1 MFSSYEPRIINF
13 TNWSDTII
21 SLFWE
26 YLTLLPWINSFM
38 NYPQWQMG
46 HKKFYLLE
54 DKKYTADIFNVHIH
68 SQLLKRYTSE
78 VPSFHLLNH
87 VLLLCVHFEVDK
99 KKTTNYTQ
107 EYEQAYLTN
116 NHLEWCVGIHILIGS
131 SYTLLH
137 VLILISNGIYHR
149 VI

>member
-1 MFSSYEPRIINF
+1 
-13 TNWSDTII
+13 
-21 SLFWE
+21 
-26 YLTLLPWINSFM
+26 M

-87 VLLLCVHFEVDK
+87 VLLLCVYFEVDK

-116 NHLEWCVGIHILIGS
+116 NHLE
-131 SYTLLH
+131 
-137 VLILISNGIYHR
+137 
-149 VI
+149 